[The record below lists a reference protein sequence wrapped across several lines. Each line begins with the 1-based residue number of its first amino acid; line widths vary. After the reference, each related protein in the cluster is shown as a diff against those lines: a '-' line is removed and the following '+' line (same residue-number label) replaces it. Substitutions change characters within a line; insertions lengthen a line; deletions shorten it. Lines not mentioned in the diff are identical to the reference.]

1 MFRKILIANRGEIA
15 LRIIRTCKRLGIK
28 TVAIYSDPDLESK
41 HVTSSDE
48 AYRIGSGPPAE
59 SYLNIEKIVRA
70 AKKSRVEAVHPGYG
84 FLAENADYARA
95 CEESGFVFIGPSSKV
110 LGNVAN
116 KFEAKRF
123 AKAAG
128 VPVVPGA
135 NSEVQSAEEAL
146 TEARRIGFPVLLKAA
161 FGGGG
166 RGMRIAR
173 TATELEKGFETARSE
188 ANTGF
193 GHPEL
198 YVEKFLQEP
207 RHIEVQILAGPRGR
221 VVHLGE
227 RECSLQRRYQKI
239 LEETPSPA
247 LDTEKRKRLVSLALK
262 LVRATGYQNAGT
274 VEFVMSRDGKFH
286 YLETNKRIQVEH
298 LISEMVTGIDI
309 VEQQLIMASEHRLD
323 LSQNEIRFNG
333 AALNCRINAED
344 PARGFIPSP
353 GRVDRFVPP
362 GGPGVRVDSAL
373 YDGAFVPEYY
383 DSLVAK
389 VAVLGL
395 DRAEVI
401 GRMKVALTE
410 MIVDGIK
417 TTIPVHQTILEGR
430 KYRLGVITGEGL
442 AWTIPVDER
451 TIALEV
457 LRPPSDES
465 PTLFLRAGG
474 RVISVS
480 LRGNEGQRVYFVE
493 VNGRPLIVDLEEDSP
508 SDRASEST
516 RIDGPALV
524 NSPMAGKIASMKTSV
539 NSKVEEG
546 ESLMELEAMKMKKEI
561 A

>member
-15 LRIIRTCKRLGIK
+15 LRIIRTCKRLRIR
-28 TVAIYSDPDLESK
+28 TVAVYSEPDLESK
-41 HVTSSDE
+41 HVTSADE
-48 AYRIGSGPPAE
+48 AYQIGSGPPAE
-59 SYLNIEKIVRA
+59 SYLNIGKIVKT
-70 AKKSRVEAVHPGYG
+70 AKKSGVEAVHPGYG
-84 FLAENADYARA
+84 FLAENSVFAEA
-95 CEESGFVFIGPSSKV
+95 CEEAGLVFIGPRSKV
-110 LGNVAN
+110 LCNVAN
-116 KFEAKRF
+116 KFESKRLAKD
-123 AKAAG
+123 AG

-135 NSEVQSAEEAL
+135 NREVRSVEEAEA
-146 TEARRIGFPVLLKAA
+146 EARKIGFPVLLKAA

-166 RGMRIAR
+166 RGMRIAK
-173 TATELEKGFETARSE
+173 TVKELEKGFETARSE

-262 LVRATGYQNAGT
+262 VIRATGYQNAGT

-309 VEQQLIMASEHRLD
+309 VEKQLMMASEHRLD
-323 LSQNEIRFNG
+323 LSQDEIEFNG

-344 PARGFIPSP
+344 PTRGFIPSP

-389 VAVLGL
+389 VAVQGL
-395 DRAEVI
+395 DRTEVI
-401 GRMKVALTE
+401 ERMKVALGET
-410 MIVDGIK
+410 VVAGIK
-417 TTIPVHQTILEGR
+417 TTIPIHQTILEDKRFREGDYHAQFLNKMLSGWR
-430 KYRLGVITGEGL
+430 PKAETTADEIAAVFLAIRRAIVAPPTLNHPNTSPRSPWRFRLEEPQLGKQALYVEGL
-442 AWTIPVDER
+442 
-451 TIALEV
+451 
-457 LRPPSDES
+457 
-465 PTLFLRAGG
+465 
-474 RVISVS
+474 
-480 LRGNEGQRVYFVE
+480 
-493 VNGRPLIVDLEEDSP
+493 
-508 SDRASEST
+508 
-516 RIDGPALV
+516 
-524 NSPMAGKIASMKTSV
+524 
-539 NSKVEEG
+539 
-546 ESLMELEAMKMKKEI
+546 
-561 A
+561 

>member
-15 LRIIRTCKRLGIK
+15 VRIIRTCKRLGIK

-48 AYRIGSGPPAE
+48 AYRIGSDPPAE
-59 SYLNIEKIVRA
+59 SYLNIEKIVEA

-84 FLAENADYARA
+84 FLAENVDFARA
-95 CEESGFVFIGPSSKV
+95 CEESGFVFVGPSSKV
-110 LGNVAN
+110 LGSVAN
-116 KFEAKRF
+116 KFESKRL

-128 VPVVPGA
+128 VPVVQGA
-135 NSEVQSAEEAL
+135 NSEVQSAEDAV

-173 TATELEKGFETARSE
+173 TATELKRGFETARSE

-262 LVRATGYQNAGT
+262 VTRATGYQNAGT

-309 VEQQLIMASEHRLD
+309 VEKQLMMASEHRLD
-323 LSQNEIRFNG
+323 LSQDEIEFNG

-344 PARGFIPSP
+344 PTRGFIPSP

-389 VAVLGL
+389 LAVQGL
-395 DRAEVI
+395 SRTEVI

-417 TTIPVHQTILEGR
+417 TTIPVHRTILEDR
-430 KYRLGVITGEGL
+430 KFVKGDYHAQFLDSMLSGWKPQAETTPDEIAAIFLAIKRTMVTTPTVNLQTIDRRSRWRTSLEDPKVGKQALYVEGL
-442 AWTIPVDER
+442 
-451 TIALEV
+451 
-457 LRPPSDES
+457 
-465 PTLFLRAGG
+465 
-474 RVISVS
+474 
-480 LRGNEGQRVYFVE
+480 
-493 VNGRPLIVDLEEDSP
+493 
-508 SDRASEST
+508 
-516 RIDGPALV
+516 
-524 NSPMAGKIASMKTSV
+524 
-539 NSKVEEG
+539 
-546 ESLMELEAMKMKKEI
+546 
-561 A
+561 

>member
-70 AKKSRVEAVHPGYG
+70 AEKSKVEAVHPGYG
-84 FLAENADYARA
+84 FLAENAEFAGA

-247 LDTEKRKRLVSLALK
+247 LDTEKRRRLVSIALK
-262 LVRATGYQNAGT
+262 V
-274 VEFVMSRDGKFH
+274 
-286 YLETNKRIQVEH
+286 ETNKRIQVEH

-309 VEQQLIMASEHRLD
+309 VEKQLMMASEHRLD

-389 VAVLGL
+389 LAVQGL
-395 DRAEVI
+395 DRTEVI

-410 MIVDGIK
+410 MIVGGIK
-417 TTIPVHQTILEGR
+417 TTIPVHQTILEDR
-430 KYRLGVITGEGL
+430 KFLQGNYHVQFLDSLLSGWKPNGETTPDEIAAVFLAIRRKMVTAPTLNLQTTDRRSRWRSSLEEPKVSKQALYVEGL
-442 AWTIPVDER
+442 
-451 TIALEV
+451 
-457 LRPPSDES
+457 
-465 PTLFLRAGG
+465 
-474 RVISVS
+474 
-480 LRGNEGQRVYFVE
+480 
-493 VNGRPLIVDLEEDSP
+493 
-508 SDRASEST
+508 
-516 RIDGPALV
+516 
-524 NSPMAGKIASMKTSV
+524 
-539 NSKVEEG
+539 
-546 ESLMELEAMKMKKEI
+546 
-561 A
+561 

>member
-70 AKKSRVEAVHPGYG
+70 AEKSKVEAVHPGYG
-84 FLAENADYARA
+84 FLAENAEFAGA

-221 VVHLGE
+221 VVHMGE

-247 LDTEKRKRLVSLALK
+247 LDNEKRERLVSLALK
-262 LVRATGYQNAGT
+262 VIRATGYQNAGT
-274 VEFVMSRDGKFH
+274 VEFVMSRDGKFQ

-309 VEQQLIMASEHRLD
+309 VEKQLMMASEHRLD
-323 LSQNEIRFNG
+323 LSQDEIEFNG

-362 GGPGVRVDSAL
+362 GGPGVRVDTAL

-389 VAVLGL
+389 LAVQGL
-395 DRAEVI
+395 DRTQVI

-410 MIVDGIK
+410 MVVDGIK
-417 TTIPVHQTILEGR
+417 TTIPVHQTILEDR
-430 KYRLGVITGEGL
+430 KFLQGNYHVQFLDSLLSDWKPHAETTPDEIAAVFLAIKRTMVTAPTLNLQTIDRRSRWQTSLEEPKVGKQALYVEGL
-442 AWTIPVDER
+442 
-451 TIALEV
+451 
-457 LRPPSDES
+457 
-465 PTLFLRAGG
+465 
-474 RVISVS
+474 
-480 LRGNEGQRVYFVE
+480 
-493 VNGRPLIVDLEEDSP
+493 
-508 SDRASEST
+508 
-516 RIDGPALV
+516 
-524 NSPMAGKIASMKTSV
+524 
-539 NSKVEEG
+539 
-546 ESLMELEAMKMKKEI
+546 
-561 A
+561 